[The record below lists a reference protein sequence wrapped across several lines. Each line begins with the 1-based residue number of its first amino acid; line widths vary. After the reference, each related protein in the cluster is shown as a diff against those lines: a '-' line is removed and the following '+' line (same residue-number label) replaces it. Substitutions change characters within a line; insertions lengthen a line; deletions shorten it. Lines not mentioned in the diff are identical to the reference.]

1 MGVLRSTV
9 SLEAEIEE
17 MRAALQR
24 SGESAEAAARKAGP
38 GGFRLRVHG
47 GENGGDE
54 RMVCVTGGI
63 SFVGFAIVNRLLDRG
78 YTVRLALETQGS
90 APLPGPKPPI
100 LDIPISSLDQLYFRK
115 LASFANGFLSIVPD
129 REIPDCDPFLLLLL
143 RGAAQGF
150 ALRFGD
156 RADGSGMALFL
167 AQDLDKLRET
177 EMFGEMGRDGV
188 WAVIANVMD
197 LESLCHAFD
206 GCTGVFHTSSVVD
219 PAGLSGYTRSLSD
232 LLLVMSS
239 RGPSREVPLTDERDL
254 ILPFN
259 SISMELYTLI
269 FHCACIILQKH
280 MADIEVRAAE
290 LVIEACVRTQSV
302 KRCVFTSSL
311 LACVWRVN
319 TTLQNRRYPTIV
331 DENCWSDQSVCCDK
345 KLWYALGKMMAEKAA
360 WRAARGR
367 DVKLVTVCP
376 ALVIGP
382 GFHQRNATSSIAY
395 LKGALDLFREG
406 LLATVNVEKVA
417 EAHVS
422 VYDGMSSTA
431 CGRYICYDRV
441 IRRGEEAAEL
451 ERQLGLPN
459 RIPRD
464 AQADNLTWF
473 ELSNRKLSRLLSSR
487 RRCTYDTYLL
497 SQD

>member
-78 YTVRLALETQGS
+78 YTVRLALETQ
-90 APLPGPKPPI
+90 
-100 LDIPISSLDQLYFRK
+100 
-115 LASFANGFLSIVPD
+115 
-129 REIPDCDPFLLLLL
+129 E
-143 RGAAQGF
+143 
-150 ALRFGD
+150 
-156 RADGSGMALFL
+156 
-167 AQDLDKLRET
+167 DLDKLRET

-219 PAGLSGYTRSLSD
+219 PAGLSGYT
-232 LLLVMSS
+232 
-239 RGPSREVPLTDERDL
+239 
-254 ILPFN
+254 
-259 SISMELYTLI
+259 
-269 FHCACIILQKH
+269 KH